1 MKFLTLILTSI
12 ILITPAMAQTNYSLD
27 KSNSTMMVKGTSS
40 VHDWESN
47 VESFSGTATVTS
59 AENVIESI
67 GLLKVDVVAESVKSG
82 KRIMDNKTKD
92 ALDAKKNPTITF
104 AFTDVEEVTDNTVTV
119 AGKLTL
125 AGVTKDITLTGEYA
139 YNTDGSL
146 WITGSQPVVMS
157 DYGIKPPTAMMGALK
172 TGDEVNVEFN
182 IRFSQN

>member
-1 MKFLTLILTSI
+1 MKFLALILTSI
-12 ILITPAMAQTNYSLD
+12 LLITPAMAQTNYSLD
-27 KSNSTMMVKGTSS
+27 KANSTMMVTGTSS
-40 VHDWESN
+40 VHDWESD
-47 VESFSGTATVTS
+47 VESFSGTATITS

-67 GLLKVDVVAESVKSG
+67 DLLKVDVVAESVKSG

-92 ALDAKKNPTITF
+92 ALDVENNPTITF
-104 AFTDVEEVTDNTVTV
+104 AFTDVEEVTANSVTV